1 MSFIMVHVYSFF
13 ISLFF
18 PHSTTLSYPSKIPF
32 KTVYVQLRLLSVYI
46 CTDGEQIL
54 QEEEEKQTYKKMS

>member
-1 MSFIMVHVYSFF
+1 MCYYNDLVVSRAFILHF
-13 ISLFF
+13 ISCVCVCVYMI
-18 PHSTTLSYPSKIPF
+18 PYPSKIPF

-54 QEEEEKQTYKKMS
+54 EEEEEKQT